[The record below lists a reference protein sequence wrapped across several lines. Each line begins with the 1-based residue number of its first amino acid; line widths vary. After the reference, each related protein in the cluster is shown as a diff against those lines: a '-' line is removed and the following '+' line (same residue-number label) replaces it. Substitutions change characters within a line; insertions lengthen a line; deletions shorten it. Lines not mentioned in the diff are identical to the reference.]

1 MYQVVLNHDWEW
13 ATIEQKICYF
23 TPHQK
28 LADAEWEAQDMLV
41 RGTARVSQLGLA
53 CQISING
60 KSNASIVT
68 CLAKK

>member
-13 ATIEQKICYF
+13 ATIEQKIWYSI
-23 TPHQK
+23 PIK
-28 LADAEWEAQDMLV
+28 KIEDAEWSAQEMLV
-41 RGTARVSQLGLA
+41 RGTAKVSQLGLA